1 VAKLP
6 VNGESL
12 YRLLTA
18 DYEILPLGIGSLSDD
33 IIVSNWRKVARII
46 AIDNGAKMSNIVF
59 PQ

>member
-1 VAKLP
+1 MAKLP

-18 DYEILPLGIGSLSDD
+18 DYEILRLGIGSLSDD